1 MTDWDFPS
9 YAMID
14 RIQKTTFWIKRL
26 FTIFT
31 A

>member
-1 MTDWDFPS
+1 MTDCDFPS
-9 YAMID
+9 YAMTD
-14 RIQKTTFWIKRL
+14 RIQTTTFWIKRL